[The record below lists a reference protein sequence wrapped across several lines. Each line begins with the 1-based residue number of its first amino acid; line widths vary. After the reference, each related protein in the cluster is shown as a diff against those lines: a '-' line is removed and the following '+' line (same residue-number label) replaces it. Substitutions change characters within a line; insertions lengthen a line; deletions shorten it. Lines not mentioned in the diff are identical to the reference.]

1 MINRSLLTGRLTA
14 DPELRYTQTGTAVA
28 SFRIAVDRQFKNQQT
43 NERDADFINCVI
55 WRKPAENF
63 CNFTHKGSL
72 VGIDGRLQSR
82 SYENK
87 QGERVYVTEV
97 VVDNFALLDPK
108 QSQAQQAQKPQPSQQ
123 QTDPFQKGGQ
133 SIDIDDS
140 DMPF

>member
-108 QSQAQQAQKPQPSQQ
+108 QSQTQQAQKPQPSQQ

>member
-97 VVDNFALLDPK
+97 VVDNFALLGPK

-133 SIDIDDS
+133 SIGIDDS